1 MIKSVWIAIQ
11 INVAVLLIST
21 CSNCVYA
28 QYSDPY
34 SYVTMPLTYSP
45 AVTGLINGDIRANLL
60 RTWEWESVS
69 PYAFRDISVCV
80 DMPILRNALSKGN
93 AIGIGILYSEKN
105 DFTSGMMPNGM
116 NIFSGVNTAKTMGI
130 SAAYHM
136 PIDKEMK
143 HHLSLGIQF
152 MNING
157 EITDKPIVINRWS
170 SNSTNVGLL
179 YSGTVTQKLFL
190 YSGISIKQN
199 SIGIRS
205 VNGGMLETSFGGNWK
220 MSKRV
225 ALFGNFTQ
233 VFLAGFYRVQAIAYT
248 RITLNKSTNV
258 TKNRFSLL
266 TGCGYSVDDALL
278 PYVALEYGGLRIGGS
293 TNLLWYIKNQTTAA
307 AFNVQYVGHLPVRGK
322 KTSKNNWNVGEMF

>member
-1 MIKSVWIAIQ
+1 MKLLNLYKTITATLIWITYCTVSQ
-11 INVAVLLIST
+11 
-21 CSNCVYA
+21 A
-28 QYSDPY
+28 QYNDPY

-45 AVTGLINGDIRANLL
+45 AATGLINGDIRANLL
-60 RTWEWESVS
+60 RKWEWTSVA
-69 PYAFRDISVCV
+69 PYAFRDINVSV
-80 DMPILRNALSKGN
+80 DMPILRNALSRGN
-93 AIGIGILYSEKN
+93 AIGIGVIYSEAN
-105 DFTSGMMPNGM
+105 DFTSGLMPNGM
-116 NIFSGVNTAKTMGI
+116 NISSGINTAKTMGI

-136 PIDKEMK
+136 PLDKEMN
-143 HHLSLGIQF
+143 HHLSFGIQF
-152 MNING
+152 LNING
-157 EITDKPIVINRWS
+157 EITDKPLILSRWS

-179 YSGTVTQKLFL
+179 YSGKVSQKLFL
-190 YSGISIKQN
+190 YGGISIKQN

-205 VNGGMLETSFGGNWK
+205 VNGGMLETSFGGNWE

-248 RITLNKSTNV
+248 RITLNNPSNA

-278 PYVALEYGGLRIGGS
+278 PYVALEYGGIRIGGT

-307 AFNVQYVGHLPVRGK
+307 AFNIQYVGHLPIQK
-322 KTSKNNWNVGEMF
+322 KTSSKSSWNVGDMF